1 LRIKYLWALGSV
13 GRAHDVREGSA
24 AGSQRRKLNRHIFIW
39 TQEEKKKKEQ
49 EMGGDYKPHSPPPK
63 MKLRRNA

>member
-39 TQEEKKKKEQ
+39 TQEEKKKKNKKWEEIINLTAHLQ
-49 EMGGDYKPHSPPPK
+49 
-63 MKLRRNA
+63 R